1 VNIDTNDVQ
10 GNLQNLDKLPTGA
23 LATLALAL
31 TFNRTAPVAVRTLA
45 AVLTK
50 RLNSLAEIEVPE
62 GGRLLTL
69 DSLAPKTIA
78 HSLGLYEQSETGCDH
93 FDGVEAP
100 DEEQVASL
108 IRLIE
113 ASDIYVVVRDFE
125 AFEQAEELYEQTQGA
140 NQVSPSDIPED
151 PQQYVGTPL
160 SPTPT
165 PISEDRFAR
174 LFPNSQ
180 EAAEQAAPVNSL
192 NVRAKAA
199 LATLEDAAA
208 QSGIPREVALSQ
220 LDEARS
226 FMGQVL
232 ELARQ

>member
-1 VNIDTNDVQ
+1 MNIDTNDVQ
-10 GNLQNLDKLPTGA
+10 GNLQKLNKLPTGA
-23 LATLALAL
+23 LATLAMAL
-31 TFNRTAPVAVRTLA
+31 TFNRTAPVEVRTLA

-62 GGRLLTL
+62 GGRLLPL
-69 DSLAPKTIA
+69 NPVAPKTIA
-78 HSLGLYEQSETGCDH
+78 HCLGLYEQSETGCGH
-93 FDGVEAP
+93 FDGVEVP
-100 DEEQVASL
+100 DDEQISSL

-113 ASDIYVVVRDFE
+113 ASNIYVVVRDFE

-199 LATLEDAAA
+199 LAALEDAAA
-208 QSGIPREVALSQ
+208 QSGLSREDALSQ

>member
-1 VNIDTNDVQ
+1 VLDVNDVQ
-10 GNLQNLDKLPTGA
+10 GNLQKLDKLPTGA
-23 LATLALAL
+23 IATLMMALI
-31 TFNRTAPVAVRTLA
+31 FNRTVPDTVRTLS
-45 AVLTK
+45 AVVAK
-50 RLNSLAEIEVPE
+50 RLNTLAEIDIPA
-62 GGRLLTL
+62 GARLLTL

-78 HSLGLYEQSETGCDH
+78 HSLGLYEQSETGCGH

-151 PQQYVGTPL
+151 PQQHVGTPL

-199 LATLEDAAA
+199 LAELEDAAT
-208 QSGIPREVALSQ
+208 QSGLSREDALSQ
-220 LDEARS
+220 LDKAHS
-226 FMGQVL
+226 FIGQVL